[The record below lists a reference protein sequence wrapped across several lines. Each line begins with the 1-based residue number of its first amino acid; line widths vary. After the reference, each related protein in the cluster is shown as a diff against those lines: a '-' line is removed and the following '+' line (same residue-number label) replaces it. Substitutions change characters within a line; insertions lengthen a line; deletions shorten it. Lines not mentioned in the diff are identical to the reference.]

1 MLYYNQFKRFNP
13 LDDVVISKFSYASKI
28 VWRAR
33 ALLNSVSLERLELIA
48 NRASREIESYY
59 DDEKTI
65 AIDKL
70 KSKMLKGELSS
81 EEIEYFF
88 EWDGGTIDNGH
99 WLFKHG
105 MESELDIPTENNCSE
120 VDALKDVIETRDSH
134 FFLPEGMPTP
144 KPNEYKEGKDY
155 EFFAV
160 MALWFVV
167 DAISDHTSDGIAC
180 SYLCEAMDALCYAEH
195 LRMSEALVFDA
206 LHESKEELKRVKNEQ
221 RLLIE
226 QYKKDANQ
234 NTKSILAHQA
244 SKGGKAKAE
253 KYQPLKELVF
263 QLANEKKWQSR
274 RNLAMTIA
282 PKVIAEGKRLNTPIS
297 EGQAIITITNWLK
310 DMGLPVNV

>member
-13 LDDVVISKFSYASKI
+13 LDDVVISKFSHASKI

-70 KSKMLKGELSS
+70 KSKMLQGELSS

-120 VDALKDVIETRDSH
+120 VDVLKDVIEWRNSH
-134 FFLPEGMPTP
+134 FFLPEGKPTP

-155 EFFAV
+155 ELFAV

-180 SYLCEAMDALCYAEH
+180 SYLCDAMDALCHAEN

-206 LHESKEELKRVKNEQ
+206 LHESNEELKRVKNEQ

-226 QYKKDANQ
+226 QYKKEANQ

-253 KYQPLKELVF
+253 KYQPLKDLVF
-263 QLANEKKWQSR
+263 QLANEKKWPSR
-274 RNLAMTIA
+274 RNLAMSIA

-297 EGQAIITITNWLK
+297 EDQAIITITNWLK

>member
-1 MLYYNQFKRFNP
+1 MLYYSQFKRFNP
-13 LDDVVISKFSYASKI
+13 LDDSVISKFSYASKI

-48 NRASREIESYY
+48 KRASSEIESYY

-70 KSKMLKGELSS
+70 KSTMQRGELSN

-99 WLFKHG
+99 WLFKDG
-105 MESELDIPTENNCSE
+105 MENELDMPTENKCSE
-120 VDALKDVIETRDSH
+120 VDALKEIIESRDSC
-134 FFLPEGMPTP
+134 FFLPEGKPIP

-155 EFFAV
+155 ELFAV
-160 MALWFVV
+160 MALWFVI
-167 DAISDHTSDGIAC
+167 DAIDKPISDGAAC
-180 SYLCEAMDALCYAEH
+180 DYLCEAMDALCYAEH
-195 LRMSEALVFDA
+195 LRMSEALIYDA
-206 LHESKEELKRVKNEQ
+206 LHESNKELKKVKDEQ

-226 QYKKDANQ
+226 QFKKDESQ
-234 NTKSILAHQA
+234 NSKLVLAHQA

-263 QLANEKKWQSR
+263 QLANEKKWPSR

-282 PKVIAEGKRLNTPIS
+282 PRVIAESYKLSTPIS
-297 EGQAIITITNWLK
+297 ESQAVDTITKWLR
-310 DMGLPVNV
+310 DMGLPVNI